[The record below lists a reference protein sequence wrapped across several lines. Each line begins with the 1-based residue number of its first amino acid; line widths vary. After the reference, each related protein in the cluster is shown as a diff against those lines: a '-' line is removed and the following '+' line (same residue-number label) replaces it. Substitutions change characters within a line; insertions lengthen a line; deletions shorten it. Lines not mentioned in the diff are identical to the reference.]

1 MISERPDWCISRQR
15 NWGVPI
21 TIFLEKKSQKPLLD
35 PDVNK
40 KILSVLKEK
49 GVDSW
54 FDLQNNDFLP
64 EKYNPDDFIKVK
76 SILDVWFDSGSSHV
90 YVLKNRGIKKAD
102 LYIEGS
108 DQHRGWF
115 QSSLVESCA
124 IYSQSPYES
133 VLTHGFVIDEKGKKC
148 LNHSEM

>member
-1 MISERPDWCISRQR
+1 MVCFNEKNNLRKNILNEIDKVKWIPEISKNRIFSMISERPDWCISRQR

-76 SILDVWFDSGSSHV
+76 SILDVG
-90 YVLKNRGIKKAD
+90 LIQ
-102 LYIEGS
+102 
-108 DQHRGWF
+108 DQVMF
-115 QSSLVESCA
+115 
-124 IYSQSPYES
+124 
-133 VLTHGFVIDEKGKKC
+133 TF
-148 LNHSEM
+148 